1 MKHIAHKKL
10 AVLLRIG
17 LVIAALVCG
26 AIFFWF
32 LPQLGRGIALADPE
46 YTWAFWPCLIFAWLF
61 AVPVFWAMAA
71 LWAVFG
77 RIGRGDAFCMENAR
91 AMATVSR
98 LAFFDAVL
106 VPVGVITL
114 ALLGA
119 GSPGMTVIVM
129 PAGRH
134 GLHSGGR
141 HGDGPEP
148 SGSRCRPPSGRE
160 RPDGVRWQYDR
171 ISHGCHAGPPQNE
184 PDGAERAGRHHH
196 SQPVHSQDRQGRAV
210 RLDTL
215 NRLCAALDCQPADL
229 MEFLPD
235 PPEE

>member
-17 LVIAALVCG
+17 LMIAALVCG

-46 YTWAFWPCLIFAWLF
+46 YAWAFWPCLIFAWLF

-71 LWAVFG
+71 LRAVFG
-77 RIGRGDAFCMENAR
+77 RIGRGDAFCAENAR

-119 GSPGMTVIVM
+119 GSPGMTVIAM
-129 PAGRH
+129 PAGVMVCTLV
-134 GLHSGGR
+134 GVMAMAL
-141 HGDGPEP
+141 
-148 SGSRCRPPSGRE
+148 SRLVADAARL
-160 RPDGVRWQYDR
+160 
-171 ISHGCHAGPPQNE
+171 
-184 PDGAERAGRHHH
+184 
-196 SQPVHSQDRQGRAV
+196 QDES
-210 RLDTL
+210 
-215 NRLCAALDCQPADL
+215 DL
-229 MEFLPD
+229 TV
-235 PPEE
+235 

>member
-46 YTWAFWPCLIFAWLF
+46 YAWAFWPCLIFAWLF

-71 LWAVFG
+71 LWTVFG

-91 AMATVSR
+91 ARATVSR

-119 GSPGMTVIVM
+119 GSPGMTVIAM
-129 PAGRH
+129 PAGVMVCTLV
-134 GLHSGGR
+134 GVMAMAL
-141 HGDGPEP
+141 
-148 SGSRCRPPSGRE
+148 SRLVADAARL
-160 RPDGVRWQYDR
+160 
-171 ISHGCHAGPPQNE
+171 
-184 PDGAERAGRHHH
+184 
-196 SQPVHSQDRQGRAV
+196 QDES
-210 RLDTL
+210 
-215 NRLCAALDCQPADL
+215 DL
-229 MEFLPD
+229 TV
-235 PPEE
+235 

>member
-46 YTWAFWPCLIFAWLF
+46 YAWAFWPCLIFAWLF

-71 LWAVFG
+71 LWTVFG
-77 RIGRGDAFCMENAR
+77 RIGRGDAFCAENAR

-106 VPVGVITL
+106 VPAGVITL

-119 GSPGMTVIVM
+119 GSPGMTVIAM
-129 PAGRH
+129 PAGVMVCTLV
-134 GLHSGGR
+134 GVMAMAL
-141 HGDGPEP
+141 
-148 SGSRCRPPSGRE
+148 SRLVADAARL
-160 RPDGVRWQYDR
+160 
-171 ISHGCHAGPPQNE
+171 
-184 PDGAERAGRHHH
+184 
-196 SQPVHSQDRQGRAV
+196 QDES
-210 RLDTL
+210 
-215 NRLCAALDCQPADL
+215 DL
-229 MEFLPD
+229 TV
-235 PPEE
+235 

>member
-17 LVIAALVCG
+17 LMIAALVCG
-26 AIFFWF
+26 TIFFWF

-46 YTWAFWPCLIFAWLF
+46 YAWAFWPCLIFAWLF

-106 VPVGVITL
+106 VPAGVITL

-119 GSPGMTVIVM
+119 GSPGMTVIAM
-129 PAGRH
+129 PAGVMVCTLV
-134 GLHSGGR
+134 GVMAMAL
-141 HGDGPEP
+141 
-148 SGSRCRPPSGRE
+148 SRLVADAARL
-160 RPDGVRWQYDR
+160 
-171 ISHGCHAGPPQNE
+171 
-184 PDGAERAGRHHH
+184 
-196 SQPVHSQDRQGRAV
+196 QDES
-210 RLDTL
+210 
-215 NRLCAALDCQPADL
+215 DL
-229 MEFLPD
+229 TV
-235 PPEE
+235 

>member
-17 LVIAALVCG
+17 LMIAALVCG

-46 YTWAFWPCLIFAWLF
+46 YAWAFWPCLIFAWLF
-61 AVPVFWAMAA
+61 AVPVVWAMAA
-71 LWAVFG
+71 LWTVFG
-77 RIGRGDAFCMENAR
+77 RIGRGDAFCAENAR

-119 GSPGMTVIVM
+119 GSPGMTVIAM
-129 PAGRH
+129 PAGVMVCTLV
-134 GLHSGGR
+134 GVMAMAL
-141 HGDGPEP
+141 
-148 SGSRCRPPSGRE
+148 SRLVADAARL
-160 RPDGVRWQYDR
+160 
-171 ISHGCHAGPPQNE
+171 
-184 PDGAERAGRHHH
+184 
-196 SQPVHSQDRQGRAV
+196 QDES
-210 RLDTL
+210 
-215 NRLCAALDCQPADL
+215 DL
-229 MEFLPD
+229 TV
-235 PPEE
+235 

>member
-10 AVLLRIG
+10 AALLRIG
-17 LVIAALVCG
+17 LMIAALVCG
-26 AIFFWF
+26 TIFFWF

-46 YTWAFWPCLIFAWLF
+46 YAWAFWPCLIFAWLF

-91 AMATVSR
+91 TMATVSR

-119 GSPGMTVIVM
+119 GSPGMTVIAM
-129 PAGRH
+129 PAGVMVCTLV
-134 GLHSGGR
+134 GVMAMAL
-141 HGDGPEP
+141 
-148 SGSRCRPPSGRE
+148 SRLVADAARL
-160 RPDGVRWQYDR
+160 
-171 ISHGCHAGPPQNE
+171 
-184 PDGAERAGRHHH
+184 
-196 SQPVHSQDRQGRAV
+196 QDES
-210 RLDTL
+210 
-215 NRLCAALDCQPADL
+215 DL
-229 MEFLPD
+229 TV
-235 PPEE
+235 

>member
-10 AVLLRIG
+10 AGLLRIG

-46 YTWAFWPCLIFAWLF
+46 YAWAFWPCLIFAWLF

-77 RIGRGDAFCMENAR
+77 RIGRGDAFGMENAR

-119 GSPGMTVIVM
+119 GSPGMTVIAM
-129 PAGRH
+129 PAGVMVCTLV
-134 GLHSGGR
+134 GVMAMAL
-141 HGDGPEP
+141 
-148 SGSRCRPPSGRE
+148 SRLVADAARL
-160 RPDGVRWQYDR
+160 
-171 ISHGCHAGPPQNE
+171 
-184 PDGAERAGRHHH
+184 
-196 SQPVHSQDRQGRAV
+196 QDES
-210 RLDTL
+210 
-215 NRLCAALDCQPADL
+215 DL
-229 MEFLPD
+229 TV
-235 PPEE
+235 

>member
-17 LVIAALVCG
+17 LMIAALVCG

-32 LPQLGRGIALADPE
+32 LPLLGHGIALADPE
-46 YTWAFWPCLIFAWLF
+46 YAWAFWPCLIFAWLF

-77 RIGRGDAFCMENAR
+77 RIGRGAFCMENAR

-98 LAFFDAVL
+98 LAFSDAVL

-119 GSPGMTVIVM
+119 GSPGMTVIAM
-129 PAGRH
+129 PAGVMVCTLV
-134 GLHSGGR
+134 GVMAMAL
-141 HGDGPEP
+141 
-148 SGSRCRPPSGRE
+148 SRLVADAARL
-160 RPDGVRWQYDR
+160 
-171 ISHGCHAGPPQNE
+171 
-184 PDGAERAGRHHH
+184 
-196 SQPVHSQDRQGRAV
+196 QDES
-210 RLDTL
+210 
-215 NRLCAALDCQPADL
+215 DL
-229 MEFLPD
+229 TV
-235 PPEE
+235 

>member
-17 LVIAALVCG
+17 LMIAALVCG

-46 YTWAFWPCLIFAWLF
+46 YAWAFWPCLIFAWLF

-77 RIGRGDAFCMENAR
+77 RIGRGDAFCAENAR

-119 GSPGMTVIVM
+119 GSPGMTVIAM
-129 PAGRH
+129 PAGVMVCTLV
-134 GLHSGGR
+134 GVMTMAL
-141 HGDGPEP
+141 
-148 SGSRCRPPSGRE
+148 SRLVADAARL
-160 RPDGVRWQYDR
+160 
-171 ISHGCHAGPPQNE
+171 
-184 PDGAERAGRHHH
+184 
-196 SQPVHSQDRQGRAV
+196 QDES
-210 RLDTL
+210 
-215 NRLCAALDCQPADL
+215 DL
-229 MEFLPD
+229 TV
-235 PPEE
+235 

>member
-17 LVIAALVCG
+17 LMIAALVCG

-46 YTWAFWPCLIFAWLF
+46 YAWAFWPCLIFAWLF

-71 LWAVFG
+71 LWTVFG
-77 RIGRGDAFCMENAR
+77 RIGRGDTFCMENAR

-119 GSPGMTVIVM
+119 GSPGMTVIAM
-129 PAGRH
+129 PAGVMVCTLV
-134 GLHSGGR
+134 GVMAMAL
-141 HGDGPEP
+141 
-148 SGSRCRPPSGRE
+148 SRLVADAARL
-160 RPDGVRWQYDR
+160 
-171 ISHGCHAGPPQNE
+171 
-184 PDGAERAGRHHH
+184 
-196 SQPVHSQDRQGRAV
+196 QDES
-210 RLDTL
+210 
-215 NRLCAALDCQPADL
+215 DL
-229 MEFLPD
+229 TV
-235 PPEE
+235 

>member
-17 LVIAALVCG
+17 LMIAALVCG

-46 YTWAFWPCLIFAWLF
+46 YAWAFWPCLIFAWLF

-71 LWAVFG
+71 LWTVFG
-77 RIGRGDAFCMENAR
+77 RIGRGDAFCAENAR

-119 GSPGMTVIVM
+119 GSPGMTVIAM
-129 PAGRH
+129 PAGVMVCTLV
-134 GLHSGGR
+134 GVMAMAL
-141 HGDGPEP
+141 
-148 SGSRCRPPSGRE
+148 SRLVADAARL
-160 RPDGVRWQYDR
+160 
-171 ISHGCHAGPPQNE
+171 
-184 PDGAERAGRHHH
+184 
-196 SQPVHSQDRQGRAV
+196 QDES
-210 RLDTL
+210 
-215 NRLCAALDCQPADL
+215 DL
-229 MEFLPD
+229 TV
-235 PPEE
+235 

>member
-46 YTWAFWPCLIFAWLF
+46 YTWA
-61 AVPVFWAMAA
+61 FWAMAA

-119 GSPGMTVIVM
+119 GSPGMTVIAM
-129 PAGRH
+129 PAGVMVCTLV
-134 GLHSGGR
+134 GVMAMAL
-141 HGDGPEP
+141 
-148 SGSRCRPPSGRE
+148 SRLVADAARL
-160 RPDGVRWQYDR
+160 
-171 ISHGCHAGPPQNE
+171 
-184 PDGAERAGRHHH
+184 
-196 SQPVHSQDRQGRAV
+196 QDES
-210 RLDTL
+210 
-215 NRLCAALDCQPADL
+215 DL
-229 MEFLPD
+229 TV
-235 PPEE
+235 

>member
-46 YTWAFWPCLIFAWLF
+46 YAWAFWPCLIFAWLF

-71 LWAVFG
+71 LWTVFG
-77 RIGRGDAFCMENAR
+77 RIGRGDAFCAENAR

-129 PAGRH
+129 PAGVMVCTLV
-134 GLHSGGR
+134 GVMAMAL
-141 HGDGPEP
+141 
-148 SGSRCRPPSGRE
+148 SRLVADAARL
-160 RPDGVRWQYDR
+160 
-171 ISHGCHAGPPQNE
+171 
-184 PDGAERAGRHHH
+184 
-196 SQPVHSQDRQGRAV
+196 QDES
-210 RLDTL
+210 
-215 NRLCAALDCQPADL
+215 DL
-229 MEFLPD
+229 TV
-235 PPEE
+235 

>member
-17 LVIAALVCG
+17 LMIAALVCG

-46 YTWAFWPCLIFAWLF
+46 YAWAFWPCLIFAWLF

-77 RIGRGDAFCMENAR
+77 RIGRGDAFCAENAR

-98 LAFFDAVL
+98 LA
-106 VPVGVITL
+106 PVGVITL

-119 GSPGMTVIVM
+119 GSPGMTVIAM
-129 PAGRH
+129 PAGVMVCTLV
-134 GLHSGGR
+134 GVMAMAL
-141 HGDGPEP
+141 
-148 SGSRCRPPSGRE
+148 SRLVADAARL
-160 RPDGVRWQYDR
+160 
-171 ISHGCHAGPPQNE
+171 
-184 PDGAERAGRHHH
+184 
-196 SQPVHSQDRQGRAV
+196 QDES
-210 RLDTL
+210 
-215 NRLCAALDCQPADL
+215 DL
-229 MEFLPD
+229 TV
-235 PPEE
+235 

>member
-17 LVIAALVCG
+17 LMIAALVCG

-32 LPQLGRGIALADPE
+32 LPQLGHGIALADPE
-46 YTWAFWPCLIFAWLF
+46 YAWAFWPCLIFAWLF

-91 AMATVSR
+91 AMATVSS

-106 VPVGVITL
+106 VPAGVITL

-119 GSPGMTVIVM
+119 GSPGMTVIAM
-129 PAGRH
+129 PAGVMVCTLV
-134 GLHSGGR
+134 GVMAMAL
-141 HGDGPEP
+141 
-148 SGSRCRPPSGRE
+148 SRLVADAARL
-160 RPDGVRWQYDR
+160 
-171 ISHGCHAGPPQNE
+171 
-184 PDGAERAGRHHH
+184 
-196 SQPVHSQDRQGRAV
+196 QDES
-210 RLDTL
+210 
-215 NRLCAALDCQPADL
+215 DL
-229 MEFLPD
+229 TV
-235 PPEE
+235 

>member
-17 LVIAALVCG
+17 LMIAALVCG

-46 YTWAFWPCLIFAWLF
+46 YAWAFWPCLIFAWLF

-71 LWAVFG
+71 LWTVFG
-77 RIGRGDAFCMENAR
+77 RIGRGAAFCMENAR

-119 GSPGMTVIVM
+119 GSPGMTVIAM
-129 PAGRH
+129 PAGVMVCTLV
-134 GLHSGGR
+134 GVMAMAL
-141 HGDGPEP
+141 
-148 SGSRCRPPSGRE
+148 SRLVADAARL
-160 RPDGVRWQYDR
+160 
-171 ISHGCHAGPPQNE
+171 
-184 PDGAERAGRHHH
+184 
-196 SQPVHSQDRQGRAV
+196 QDES
-210 RLDTL
+210 
-215 NRLCAALDCQPADL
+215 DL
-229 MEFLPD
+229 TV
-235 PPEE
+235 

>member
-17 LVIAALVCG
+17 LMIAALVCE

-46 YTWAFWPCLIFAWLF
+46 YAWAFWPCLIFAWLF

-71 LWAVFG
+71 LWTVFG
-77 RIGRGDAFCMENAR
+77 RIGRGDAFCAENAR

-119 GSPGMTVIVM
+119 GSPGMTVIAM
-129 PAGRH
+129 PAGVMVCTLV
-134 GLHSGGR
+134 GVMAMAL
-141 HGDGPEP
+141 
-148 SGSRCRPPSGRE
+148 SRLVADAARL
-160 RPDGVRWQYDR
+160 
-171 ISHGCHAGPPQNE
+171 
-184 PDGAERAGRHHH
+184 
-196 SQPVHSQDRQGRAV
+196 QDES
-210 RLDTL
+210 
-215 NRLCAALDCQPADL
+215 DL
-229 MEFLPD
+229 TV
-235 PPEE
+235 